1 MPQEPEITGNRIAPM
16 VEAAHGVETQ
26 NLEAAAG
33 RVVAEGLVVVNRL
46 GEPLAHEQQRHE
58 PSSHQDQ
65 VASVL
70 GIVAVA
76 ERPDVQH
83 TPAPS
88 ELSGLHQADP
98 SIVVDEQPPV
108 KGHAVD
114 RFFDDK
120 ERQRYIKMLGKVFD
134 AGDIAELDDGQLQNL
149 FELTLEH
156 YQGLRIARI
165 SKQGKL
171 DRCQQLRLQLA
182 GVSNIEIAER
192 FSSSSAAIWQGTT
205 KVFQGIKMRTTD
217 DELTHLIGKARTKE
231 RIPEE
236 ETVLQRSEPF
246 PPLDAQEHEAVAA
259 ASLVEQRIE
268 DRPVPKFD
276 PDFMASRKLRRNEIV
291 QLKNVAEINAWV
303 EGIQQAEHSPLMEV
317 EGSSF
322 RIGAQL
328 LTISD
333 DQRELL
339 NILLVNIGNSL
350 GVEDVLAAGFCDF
363 VKGHSVRNARLQSAM
378 RRFMDTVIDADKHRL
393 LVAELGD
400 KTGIELNPFLKYLDS
415 RRFVET
421 VKKIVPDAPAQVS
434 APGKSDSPA
443 TSRPMGRRRTAEP
456 AVPTLDQPI
465 APEQGKIR
473 FDSLKQY
480 SAEIGKHELLDADG
494 EKRLARSM
502 RAGWAAQER
511 IDAPPADYTTEQLQA
526 DRRAVRLG
534 ERAKAEFIKANL
546 RLVVSIAK
554 RYRNAAGTQMDLL
567 DLIQEGNIGLEH
579 GIDKFDPEKGFKF
592 STYGS
597 WWIRQAISRAI
608 ANQARTIRLPVH
620 IGDDLKQLQKARGVG
635 LSDEE
640 ILETYD
646 WSEKHFA
653 TVQDAHRTTELASF
667 DRPLGPDD
675 DTTFGDLVPDTRPM
689 AEYEQVEIQTDARH
703 LRTAL
708 GAILD
713 ERELEIIDLR
723 FGLSDGEPKTLEQV
737 GAHFHLTRERVRQ
750 IQARA
755 FKKVREAKAIG
766 LLGLLDE

>member
-108 KGHAVD
+108 KGQAGD
-114 RFFDDK
+114 QFFDDK

-134 AGDIAELDDGQLQNL
+134 AGDIAELDDGQLQSL

-322 RIGAQL
+322 RIGEQL
-328 LTISD
+328 FTLSD

-393 LVAELGD
+393 LVTELGD

-415 RRFVET
+415 RFAET

-434 APGKSDSPA
+434 TPGESNSLA
-443 TSRPMGRRRTAEP
+443 TSKPMGRRRAVEP
-456 AVPTLDQPI
+456 VVPTLDQPI
-465 APEQGKIR
+465 APEQEKIR

-480 SAEIGKHELLDADG
+480 LSEIGKYELLDADG
-494 EKRLARSM
+494 ERRLARSM

-511 IDAPPADYTTEQLQA
+511 IDAPPADYTTEQLRA

-534 ERAKAEFIKANL
+534 EHAKAEFIKANL
-546 RLVVSIAK
+546 RLVVSIAR
-554 RYRNAAGTQMDLL
+554 RYRNAAGSRMDLL

-620 IGDDLKQLQKARGVG
+620 MGDDLKRLQKARGMG
-635 LSDEE
+635 LSNDE

-646 WSEKHFA
+646 WSADHFA
-653 TVQDAHRTTELASF
+653 TVQKADKATEIVSF
-667 DRPLGPDD
+667 DRPFGPDN
-675 DTTFGDLVPDTRPM
+675 DTTLGDLVSDTRPM
-689 AEYEQVEIQTDARH
+689 AEYEKVEAQTDAGH

-708 GAILD
+708 GAILS
-713 ERELEIIDLR
+713 ERELAIIDLR

-755 FKKVREAKAIG
+755 FKKVRDANAIG